1 MWIIWARKTAKWPSL
16 AESRALRLAEDRGD
30 APQPVG
36 DPVPTGENL
45 VHHSFIS
52 GRNRP
57 QVAERRCGYGGSNKA
72 VFRRTKFPPERTAVG
87 TAGAARATPART
99 GRRRAANAFC
109 ERQDALERY
118 QGGVDRDPCST
129 ATAQQECLLS
139 LKAERRI
146 GNNVLQTVAPE
157 RATRRG
163 TSHPG
168 AQSQAVVDREKLG
181 DRHVS
186 PSLVSTLTRAGNGLS

>member
-1 MWIIWARKTAKWPSL
+1 M
-16 AESRALRLAEDRGD
+16 
-30 APQPVG
+30 
-36 DPVPTGENL
+36 VPTKPFPVE
-45 VHHSFIS
+45 
-52 GRNRP
+52 RNSLRKEQLLEP
-57 QVAERRCGYGGSNKA
+57 LALLERRLHAQVGG
-72 VFRRTKFPPERTAVG
+72 
-87 TAGAARATPART
+87 ARQ
-99 GRRRAANAFC
+99 NAFC

-118 QGGVDRDPCST
+118 QGGVDRAPCST
-129 ATAQQECLLS
+129 ASAQQECLLS

-181 DRHVS
+181 DRHVCRNLAS
-186 PSLVSTLTRAGNGLS
+186 AVDSAHEHRCL